1 MAPKFDRPCT
11 DFPTRCGYDLF
22 LNHVTESD
30 LFRNRVLYLYPCI
43 HLHEI
48 EVQIFIH
55 DEFDSSCP
63 FIVDCLT
70 GIDGGLSHLLPNFSS
85 VHRGGSFLQNF
96 LMATLKCTLSFTHV
110 YNMTVMIPTI

>member
-1 MAPKFDRPCT
+1 MGVDPHTPTARYIKCCDNTGARPEIMVRIFCIDSTFNGMAPKFDRPCT

-55 DEFDSSCP
+55 DEFTD
-63 FIVDCLT
+63 T
-70 GIDGGLSHLLPNFSS
+70 GRAPGYGRDH
-85 VHRGGSFLQNF
+85 FL
-96 LMATLKCTLSFTHV
+96 
-110 YNMTVMIPTI
+110 